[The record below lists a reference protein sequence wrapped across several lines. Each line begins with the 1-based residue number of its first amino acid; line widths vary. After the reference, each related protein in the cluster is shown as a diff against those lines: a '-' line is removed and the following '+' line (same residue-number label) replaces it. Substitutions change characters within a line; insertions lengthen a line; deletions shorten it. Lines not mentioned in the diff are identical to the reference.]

1 MKGTRAFRAGALIV
15 LASVVGTSM
24 AQGSGPATAASGS
37 RHTAGQSVERS
48 HSLVVVPAAVS
59 MSTEFAK
66 GCWVRLYD
74 GRNFQGQELML
85 VGPLRLSTMGTT
97 SPWWRRW
104 NSAIVGPN
112 ARVTVYS
119 GGNYEGRSAALA
131 ARQRA
136 ADLGGKEIGWSGKIE
151 STQVECSAG

>member
-1 MKGTRAFRAGALIV
+1 MQGARPFRAGALIV
-15 LASVVGTSM
+15 LASLVGTSM
-24 AQGSGPATAASGS
+24 AQGSGPASAATGS
-37 RHTAGQSVERS
+37 RHAPAQNVERS

-59 MSTEFAK
+59 MSTDFAK

-85 VGPLRLSTMGTT
+85 VGPLRLAAMGTT

-112 ARVTVYS
+112 ARVTIYS
-119 GGNYEGRSAALA
+119 GGNYEGRSATLA
-131 ARQRA
+131 ARHRA
-136 ADLGGKEIGWSGKIE
+136 ADLGGKQIGWSGKIE